1 MEESV
6 TELKHDEKFCSSCGK
21 PIKKEAEICPNCGV
35 RQKTSPQNLKSP
47 GLAAILSVLI
57 TGLGQIYNGQIGKG
71 IGLIVLQC
79 INVVLIFALIGLLTF
94 PITWVYGVYDAYKT
108 AESINQETV

>member
-1 MEESV
+1 MKNFAQVVENQSKKKLKFAQIV
-6 TELKHDEKFCSSCGK
+6 ELDK
-21 PIKKEAEICPNCGV
+21 
-35 RQKTSPQNLKSP
+35 KTSPQNLKSP